1 MINKPSLIYI
11 FDPLCSWSYGFH
23 PVIIKL
29 VERFKDRLDVE
40 VVCGGLAV
48 GEQAQP
54 VGDGFPQLEQEIKQ
68 VEKITGTRF
77 GDNFKMLLN
86 EGSYM
91 FDSLPPSK
99 AITAAGELIPETVIH
114 FGVKVQQSLFRDGK
128 NLNELETYFEL
139 IEEFD
144 AETDRFLKFYNN
156 KDIEKKTTDQF
167 EWCRNRDLLRFP
179 TLMLRLGDETGT
191 IAKGYRPYET
201 LESHLHHLLNNIERL
216 QD

>member
-1 MINKPSLIYI
+1 MSNPSLIYI
-11 FDPLCSWSYGFH
+11 FDPLCTWSYGFH

-29 VERFKDRLDVE
+29 AERFKDRFDAE

-54 VGDGFPQLEQEIKQ
+54 VSDSFAQLEQEIKQ

-77 GDNFKMLLN
+77 GENFKMLLH
-86 EGSYM
+86 EGSYL
-91 FDSLPPSK
+91 FDSFTPSK
-99 AITAAGELIPETVIH
+99 AITAAGELIPESVIH
-114 FGVKVQQSLFRDGK
+114 FGVKIQQSLFRDGK
-128 NLNELETYFEL
+128 NLNEPDTYLEL

-144 AETDRFLKFYNN
+144 TDKDSFLKLFVSE
-156 KDIEKKTTDQF
+156 DIAEKTTKQF
-167 EWCRNRDLLRFP
+167 EWCRDRDMLRFP
-179 TLMLRLGDETGT
+179 TLLLRLGDETGT

>member
-99 AITAAGELIPETVIH
+99 AITVAGELIPESVIH

-128 NLNELETYFEL
+128 NLNETDTYLELFEEL
-139 IEEFD
+139 D
-144 AETDRFLKFYNN
+144 SDKETFLKLFHSN
-156 KDIEKKTTDQF
+156 DISEKTTDQF
-167 EWCRNRDLLRFP
+167 VWCRNRDLLRFP
-179 TLMLRLGDETGT
+179 TLLLRLGDETGT
-191 IAKGYRPYET
+191 IAKGFRPFET